1 MHLRRI
7 RIEEAMWMELVPF
20 CPCNLK
26 FACGTLNENALED
39 GFECCVSRKDVFG
52 EIAFKLA

>member
-1 MHLRRI
+1 
-7 RIEEAMWMELVPF
+7 MWMQVVLF
-20 CPCNLK
+20 CPCNVK